1 MPGLLLKSGAALD
14 LFSMLSSS
22 TLERPLVSLGIS
34 AGFPSPANDFID
46 ISIDLNRDLIK
57 HPSATFFGRV
67 KGESMKDV
75 GIGNGDLL
83 IIDKSIQASNGKI
96 AVCFIDGDFTV
107 KKIKLENKKCW
118 LMPANDKYQPI
129 EINEQ
134 NDLQIWG
141 IVIHVIKSF

>member
-1 MPGLLLKSGAALD
+1 MIGNRVQP
-14 LFSMLSSS
+14 
-22 TLERPLVSLGIS
+22 IS
-34 AGFPSPANDFID
+34 VVL
-46 ISIDLNRDLIK
+46 ISE
-57 HPSATFFGRV
+57 GRV
-67 KGESMKDV
+67 WREV
-75 GIGNGDLL
+75 GREINLAKRN
-83 IIDKSIQASNGKI
+83 IDKSIQASNGKI